1 MTNGTSHSTAREIL
15 IVDDDTLF
23 CDMVRLSVGNETTRV
38 TVANSVAAARGIC
51 QKKAFDAVLLDN
63 QLQDGSGLDLMPD
76 ILGANDNAKI
86 VLATAFPTFGHA
98 VKAIKQGAY
107 DYVSKPVDIEELLD
121 TLERAFQASRLQ
133 AVEQVARY
141 QNDRQRR
148 ESVLI
153 GFNVLTF
160 QIRDLINR
168 AAGSEASV
176 LITGET
182 GTGKNVIAKMIHH
195 IGRSVSSPMININCS
210 ALPETL
216 IESELFGV
224 EKGAFTGANQTRK
237 GLFEL
242 AEGGTLFLDE
252 IGEMPPALQAKLLT
266 ALEDRRI
273 RRVGGDKDRSINVR
287 IMAATNAEPE
297 KALETGAFRKDL
309 FYRLS
314 VIRIHLPSL
323 RERIEDVPDLC
334 RHFVDTFAPGRDVHI
349 PDIEL
354 KRLMEYHFPGNV
366 RELKNIIE
374 RALILHEGDE
384 IYPSRLLD
392 IRPVSAV
399 APEAASMS
407 CASTHFDHAI
417 ATTLPLPEL
426 EKRYI
431 LAVYDGH
438 DRNMARA
445 SQALGISFSTMKRK
459 LQTFGAR

>member
-1 MTNGTSHSTAREIL
+1 MNGNSHSPEREML

-23 CDMVRLSVGNETTRV
+23 CDSVRLSVENEMTRV

-51 QKKAFDAVLLDN
+51 AKKAFDAVLLDN
-63 QLQDGSGLDLMPD
+63 QLRDGSGLDLMPD
-76 ILGANDNAKI
+76 ILNANDNAKI

-107 DYVSKPVDIEELLD
+107 DYVTKPVDTEELLD

-153 GFNVLTF
+153 GFNGLTF

-195 IGRSVSSPMININCS
+195 IGRSVTSPMININCS

-297 KALETGAFRKDL
+297 KALESGAFRKDL

-323 RERIEDVPDLC
+323 RDRIEDVPDLC
-334 RHFVDTFAPGRDVHI
+334 SHFVETFAPGRNVRI
-349 PDIEL
+349 PEAEMR
-354 KRLMEYHFPGNV
+354 RLMDYPFPGNV

-384 IYPSRLLD
+384 IFPAQLLET
-392 IRPVSAV
+392 RTLSA
-399 APEAASMS
+399 AAATTSHTNGAAS
-407 CASTHFDHAI
+407 HFDNAL
-417 ATTLPLPEL
+417 AQTLPLPEL

-431 LAVYDGH
+431 IAVYDGH
-438 DRNMARA
+438 GRNMARA

-459 LQTFGAR
+459 LQSFGVR